1 MKIMKLCTNNLLLL
15 NIYKE
20 SFGMFKLLLKNPFN
34 KCFTEKY
41 FCNLLDIYLSLSANI
56 KP

>member
-20 SFGMFKLLLKNPFN
+20 RFGMFKPFLKNPSD

-41 FCNLLDIYLSLSANI
+41 ICNLLDIYSSLSANI
-56 KP
+56 KT